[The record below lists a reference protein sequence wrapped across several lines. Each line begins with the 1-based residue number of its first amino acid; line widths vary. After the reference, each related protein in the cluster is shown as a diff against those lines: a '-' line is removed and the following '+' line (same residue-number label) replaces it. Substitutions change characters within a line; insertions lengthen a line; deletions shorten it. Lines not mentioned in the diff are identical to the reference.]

1 MQLRLPYRG
10 LISLALFATLCGIL
24 AFWALRLL
32 APASPVAPATLA
44 PPASG
49 PIDTT
54 RAAALLSAPA
64 VSVEPAARA
73 PVNVRIVGVL
83 AAESRGNRPANSP
96 GVALISIDGQAARPY
111 ALGQTLPNGMR
122 VQAIR
127 RDSVDLLDQ
136 GRLLTAPTPS
146 APALG
151 VLTQGRAGATGGGAG
166 PAPTAGSDPRTPLNA
181 AVPAPMPIA
190 SPMPAPGAP
199 VGPDGTV
206 LASPPPGAEAPMPP
220 PPPIPASGPV
230 PGPVFPP
237 GSR

>member
-1 MQLRLPYRG
+1 MRLRLPYRG
-10 LISLALFATLCGIL
+10 LISLALFAALCGIL
-24 AFWALRLL
+24 AFWALRLF
-32 APASPVAPATLA
+32 APVSPIAPATLA

-49 PIDTT
+49 PIDTS

-64 VSVEPAARA
+64 VSVVPAASV

-83 AAESRGNRPANSP
+83 AAESRGKQPANAPS
-96 GVALISIDGQAARPY
+96 VALISIDGQAARPY

-136 GRLLTAPTPS
+136 GRILNAPTPS
-146 APALG
+146 APDLG
-151 VLTQGRAGATGGGAG
+151 VLTRGRAGATGSAAAS
-166 PAPTAGSDPRTPLNA
+166 APSAGSDPRAPMNA
-181 AVPAPMPIA
+181 AVPAPAPIA
-190 SPMPAPGAP
+190 QPMPAPGAP
-199 VGPDGTV
+199 VGPDGTG
-206 LASPPPGAEAPMPP
+206 LATPPAGAEAPMPP